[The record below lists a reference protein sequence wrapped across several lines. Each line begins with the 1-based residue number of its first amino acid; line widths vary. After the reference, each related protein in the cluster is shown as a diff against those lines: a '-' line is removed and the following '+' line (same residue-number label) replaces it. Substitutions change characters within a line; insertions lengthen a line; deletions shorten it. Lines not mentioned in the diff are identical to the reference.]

1 MAFTSGTIA
10 GSTAAANHYALL
22 DAIHTFCTTALGA
35 YNWTDIKYETQV
47 GSSPDTPY
55 NRKEWMFI
63 APGMSGDT
71 EIFGGIRTR
80 TAGAYANFEIAGY
93 FGNYGASP
101 SWNTDFEVQPFSRF
115 EHVTLWNDQM
125 DYWLMANGER
135 LLCVVRAGTAWTM
148 FYIGLFRPYSSP
160 TVQEYAYPFFLGG
173 TNDSF
178 SAQISDLLG
187 HRHFAAPVQNAC
199 SLWLPSAKWIDVY
212 NRNTTADGYA
222 AGAGYITPTSSGLH
236 GASNSSQPDSRAN
249 SDGTFNLVA
258 LELVTTD
265 SLPSVLGKL
274 DGVNWVSGLDQNGAV
289 VSPGTI
295 ISISGQNYL
304 LIPNISRTAWY
315 DWAAVRLS

>member
-1 MAFTSGTIA
+1 MAFTSGSIA
-10 GSTAAANHYALL
+10 GGTAAANHYALL

-35 YNWTDIKYETQV
+35 YNWTDIKYVNMV
-47 GSSPDTPY
+47 GSSPDAPY
-55 NRKEWMFI
+55 DQRQWMFV
-63 APGMSGDT
+63 APGLSGT
-71 EIFGGIRTR
+71 EQIFGGIRTR
-80 TAGAYANFEIAGY
+80 TAGSYGNFEIAGY

-101 SWNTDFEVQPFSRF
+101 SWNTDFEVQPFGRF
-115 EHVTLWNDQM
+115 EHVTLWADQM
-125 DYWLMANGER
+125 DYWLMANGQR

-148 FYIGLFRPYSSP
+148 FYIGKFLPYASA
-160 TVQEYAYPFFLGG
+160 TEYAYPFFLGG

-178 SAQISDLLG
+178 SAQISDILG
-187 HRHFAAPVQNAC
+187 HRHLAAPVQNAC

-212 NRNTTADGYA
+212 NRNTSTDGYSV
-222 AGAGYITPTSSGLH
+222 GAGYIIPTSTDRH
-236 GASNSSQPDSRAN
+236 GASSGQQVSSKAN
-249 SDGTFNLVA
+249 SDGSFNLVA
-258 LELVTTD
+258 LELITTD